1 MRSPAR
7 AALAACFA
15 ALISAVLGPV
25 RAEDSGSAAGLAGA
39 SGAAELLQATRG
51 NRETLAEDFP
61 GFRAKLT
68 VIADGRRL
76 RGSMLFRPP
85 IVLEVELDDV
95 ELDDTDARKRVK
107 STIRS
112 LLSHRMRSGEPA
124 DAADEAPRLAEADR
138 HPLGRR
144 VMLGDEY
151 DSAYR
156 IRDERILEVDRRMD
170 DSRLVISVLETE
182 TAASGKYLPT
192 AFFVTVFDRETGA
205 VKSASAYNDAYR
217 RIGGEYLPV
226 SRRIISTADGR
237 TETLLV
243 EWEEI
248 ELLPA
253 PPKGG

>member
-25 RAEDSGSAAGLAGA
+25 RAEDSGSEAGLAGA
-39 SGAAELLQATRG
+39 SGAAELLQSTRG

-68 VIADGRRL
+68 VSADGRRL

-85 IVLEVELDDV
+85 IVLEVELDDA
-95 ELDDTDARKRVK
+95 ELDDKDERKRVK

-144 VMLGDEY
+144 VMLGDKY

-156 IRDERILEVDRRMD
+156 IRDGRILEVDRRMD

-226 SRRIISTADGR
+226 SRRIVSTADGR

>member
-39 SGAAELLQATRG
+39 SGAAELLQSTRG

-95 ELDDTDARKRVK
+95 ELDGKDVRKRVK
-107 STIRS
+107 SAIRS

-124 DAADEAPRLAEADR
+124 DEAARLAEADR

-144 VMLGDEY
+144 VMLGGKY

-182 TAASGKYLPT
+182 TTASGKYLPT

-205 VKSASAYNDAYR
+205 VKSASVYNDAYR

>member
-25 RAEDSGSAAGLAGA
+25 CAEDSGSAAGLAGA
-39 SGAAELLQATRG
+39 SGAAELLQSTRG

-68 VIADGRRL
+68 VSADGRRL

-85 IVLEVELDDV
+85 IVLEVELDDA
-95 ELDDTDARKRVK
+95 ELGDKDARKRVK

-144 VMLGDEY
+144 VMLGDKY

-156 IRDERILEVDRRMD
+156 IRDGRILEVDRRMD

-226 SRRIISTADGR
+226 SRRIVSTADGR